1 MHKAI
6 LTFLANKTRILVTHQ
21 LHILPLVDRILYLE
35 NGEVRFFGSYEDIK
49 NAGLNLEEAMT
60 LAVDQINPVLDE
72 NFDPRSLDLVVIDT
86 NNDISP
92 YATPMSS
99 TSRRRSREPE
109 NFSNAIRKADA
120 KRKSSRMS

>member
-49 NAGLNLEEAMT
+49 SAGLNLEEAMT